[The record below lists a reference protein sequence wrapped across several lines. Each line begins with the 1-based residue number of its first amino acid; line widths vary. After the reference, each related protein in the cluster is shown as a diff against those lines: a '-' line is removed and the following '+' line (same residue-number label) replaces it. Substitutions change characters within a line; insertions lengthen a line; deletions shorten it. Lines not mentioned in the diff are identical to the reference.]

1 MAGTH
6 SYTFQGR
13 IQTTAVSQRTL
24 FALTES
30 VVHALTV
37 DDPASAFATTLDGY
51 ALCLSA
57 DGTVT
62 SPLGVFFL
70 FFAMSYDT
78 RI

>member
-37 DDPASAFATTLDGY
+37 DDPASAFATTLDG
-51 ALCLSA
+51 
-57 DGTVT
+57 
-62 SPLGVFFL
+62 
-70 FFAMSYDT
+70 
-78 RI
+78 